1 MLMPEKIY
9 VGIDFSLNSP
19 AFCVYSNS
27 KFSWFSLTRTEK
39 KFESFTKSKDKP
51 FYILSELE
59 DFTICFLEKRILPEE
74 YSEKER
80 VKIDYYL
87 ELVEFFWQ
95 KIASH
100 IVPQQ
105 TVIAIEGLSFA
116 SNGNALIDISMA
128 TALLRERIVQK
139 IGSQNFYVFSPTSVK
154 KFAAKGNS
162 KKDELYDALIKYE
175 MPETNFEIFSTTLQ
189 EHRPNWI
196 TPSKSVNKPIDDL
209 VDATWI
215 CLKLM
220 QQSTS

>member
-1 MLMPEKIY
+1 MLMSEKIY

-51 FYILSELE
+51 FYVLSGLE

-87 ELVEFFWQ
+87 ELVEFFWK

-162 KKDELYDALIKYE
+162 KKDELYDALIKY
-175 MPETNFEIFSTTLQ
+175 
-189 EHRPNWI
+189 
-196 TPSKSVNKPIDDL
+196 
-209 VDATWI
+209 
-215 CLKLM
+215 
-220 QQSTS
+220 